1 MNEKEIPETQGLN
14 SEEETSPFFIVRLV
28 RLALY
33 LAFIIGVI
41 VLPGFAAWKSWVASF
56 EGGPFFWTN
65 LGWFL
70 LNEIYLCGGVVLIYG
85 LTYLFG
91 GTKGFKSI
99 IGDLLGRETTQW
111 VSETFYSFA
120 LGLGLYSILTPLGIF
135 AVYWYKVL
143 FK

>member
-1 MNEKEIPETQGLN
+1 M
-14 SEEETSPFFIVRLV
+14 S
-28 RLALY
+28 
-33 LAFIIGVI
+33 
-41 VLPGFAAWKSWVASF
+41 
-56 EGGPFFWTN
+56 
-65 LGWFL
+65 
-70 LNEIYLCGGVVLIYG
+70 EIYLCGGVVLIYS

-99 IGDLLGRETTQW
+99 VGGLLGGETTQW

-120 LGLGLYSILTPLGIF
+120 LGLGLYTTLTPLGIF